1 MLRWS
6 LAIAR
11 STLVS
16 GYRRRLLLLLLLLLL
31 RRDKCSAVEIRA
43 FKRKMFLCFFV
54 FFLCFTDSLCLQ
66 CFDAV
71 GWAAGRASG
80 L

>member
-11 STLVS
+11 SALVG

-43 FKRKMFLCFFV
+43 FKRKMFYVFSRFFV
-54 FFLCFTDSLCLQ
+54 FY
-66 CFDAV
+66 
-71 GWAAGRASG
+71 G
-80 L
+80 LSVPSVL

>member
-16 GYRRRLLLLLLLLLL
+16 GYRRRLLLLLLL

-43 FKRKMFLCFFV
+43 FKRKMFLKMFFV
-54 FFLCFTDSLCLQ
+54 FFVFY
-66 CFDAV
+66 
-71 GWAAGRASG
+71 G
-80 L
+80 LSVPSVL